1 MRNQLTNPKGNIIL
15 LALFVLFASS
25 LIGLLISM
33 MMRGFL
39 RYSEDIASYQKAS
52 YLAKAGAEVWF
63 LLTNTTKAN
72 FDYTLEKGDKENILN
87 NFTCK
92 REKEEN
98 WICPDFNLNLQ
109 ITWLWT
115 SLNNCSN
122 DKLITSNDKLITSND
137 KLITLSWG
145 HSIIIPAFYATEV
158 GLWWNQMG
166 QVKISTIAIKWGN
179 NTLKKTIATYDQNNT
194 LTLKEWEEWEKWN
207 RGKWNWEKSNTNSY
221 FILSNTW
228 QAAVQICP
236 SWENIPQEN
245 IKILST
251 ATFRDK
257 TIWKEYLSTQ
267 KLPDFLKSDNYLATK

>member
-1 MRNQLTNPKGNIIL
+1 MRNQLTNPRGNIIL

-72 FDYTLEKGDKENILN
+72 FDYTLGEGDKENILN

-109 ITWLWT
+109 IIWLWNA
-115 SLNNCSN
+115 LNNCSN
-122 DKLITSNDKLITSND
+122 NNR
-137 KLITLSWG
+137 ITLNWG
-145 HSIIIPAFYATEV
+145 QSIIIPAFYATEV
-158 GLWWNQMG
+158 GLWWNRTLK
-166 QVKISTIAIKWGN
+166 QVALPTIELSG

-194 LTLKEWEEWEKWN
+194 LTLEEWKNNETAD
-207 RGKWNWEKSNTNSY
+207 TNSY

-228 QAAVQICP
+228 QTTIQICP
-236 SWENIPQEN
+236 SWKNIPQEN

-251 ATFRDK
+251 ATFRNK

-267 KLPDFLKSDNYLATK
+267 KLPDFLKSDNYLKTKQNN

>member
-1 MRNQLTNPKGNIIL
+1 MRNQLTNPRGNIIL

-72 FDYTLEKGDKENILN
+72 FNYTLEENDKKSILN

-92 REKEEN
+92 RGKEEN

-109 ITWLWT
+109 ITWLWN
-115 SLNNCSN
+115 SLNNCSKDN
-122 DKLITSNDKLITSND
+122 R
-137 KLITLSWG
+137 ITLNWG
-145 HSIIIPAFYATEV
+145 QSIIIPAFYAS
-158 GLWWNQMG
+158 GIKLWWNWTLEE
-166 QVKISTIAIKWGN
+166 VPLPTIDWGG
-179 NTLKKTIATYDQNNT
+179 NTLKKTIATYDKNNT

-207 RGKWNWEKSNTNSY
+207 GENSNTNTNSY
-221 FILSNTW
+221 FILSNTSETT
-228 QAAVQICP
+228 VQICP
-236 SWENIPQEN
+236 FWENIPQEN

-267 KLPDFLKSDNYLATK
+267 KLPDFLKSDNYLATKNN

>member
-1 MRNQLTNPKGNIIL
+1 MRNPLTNPRGNIIL

-63 LLTNTTKAN
+63 LLTNTTKAS

-109 ITWLWT
+109 IIWLWT
-115 SLNNCSN
+115 SLNNCSGDN
-122 DKLITSNDKLITSND
+122 
-137 KLITLSWG
+137 LITLSWG
-145 HSIIIPAFYATEV
+145 QSIIIPAFYANKV
-158 GLWWNQMG
+158 WLWWNQMG
-166 QVKISTIAIKWGN
+166 QVKISTIAIEWDSN
-179 NTLKKTIATYDQNNT
+179 SLKKTIATYDQNNT
-194 LTLKEWEEWEKWN
+194 LTLEEWKN
-207 RGKWNWEKSNTNSY
+207 GITSNTNSY
-221 FILSNTW
+221 FILSNTSETT
-228 QAAVQICP
+228 VQICP
-236 SWENIPQEN
+236 FWENIPQEN

-267 KLPDFLKSDNYLATK
+267 KLPDFLKSDNYLATKQNN

>member
-92 REKEEN
+92 RGKEEN
-98 WICPDFNLNLQ
+98 WICPDFNLNLE
-109 ITWLWT
+109 ITWLWN
-115 SLNNCSN
+115 SLNNCSKDN
-122 DKLITSNDKLITSND
+122 R
-137 KLITLSWG
+137 ITLNWG
-145 HSIIIPAFYATEV
+145 QSIIIPAFYAN
-158 GLWWNQMG
+158 GIKLWWNWSLEQ
-166 QVKISTIAIKWGN
+166 IPIPTIELSG
-179 NTLKKTIATYDQNNT
+179 NTLKKTIAIYDQNNT
-194 LTLKEWEEWEKWN
+194 LTLKEWEGEKT
-207 RGKWNWEKSNTNSY
+207 SNTNSY

-228 QAAVQICP
+228 QATIQICP
-236 SWENIPQEN
+236 SWKNIPQEN

>member
-1 MRNQLTNPKGNIIL
+1 MRNQLTNPRGNIIL

-72 FDYTLEKGDKENILN
+72 FNYTLGKEDKESILN

-92 REKEEN
+92 REKEKN
-98 WICPDFNLNLQ
+98 WICPDFNLNLE
-109 ITWLWT
+109 ITWLWN

-122 DKLITSNDKLITSND
+122 DNPITPNDNP
-137 KLITLSWG
+137 ITLSWG
-145 HSIIIPAFYATEV
+145 QSIIIPAFYANKV
-158 GLWWNQMG
+158 WLWWNQMG

-179 NTLKKTIATYDQNNT
+179 NTLKKTIATYDQNHT
-194 LTLKEWEEWEKWN
+194 LTLKEWEGEKT
-207 RGKWNWEKSNTNSY
+207 SNTNSY

-267 KLPDFLKSDNYLATK
+267 KLPDFLKSDNYLKTEQNN

>member
-1 MRNQLTNPKGNIIL
+1 MRNQLTNPRGNIIL

-72 FDYTLEKGDKENILN
+72 FDYTLEKEDKKSILD

-98 WICPDFNLNLQ
+98 WICPDFNLNLK
-109 ITWLWT
+109 IIWLWN

-122 DKLITSNDKLITSND
+122 DKLIT
-137 KLITLSWG
+137 LSWG
-145 HSIIIPAFYATEV
+145 QSIIIPAFYATEV
-158 GLWWNQMG
+158 GLLWNQMG
-166 QVKISTIAIKWGN
+166 QVIISTIKWGG

-194 LTLKEWEEWEKWN
+194 LTLKEWEGEKT
-207 RGKWNWEKSNTNSY
+207 SNTNSY

>member
-1 MRNQLTNPKGNIIL
+1 MRNQLTNPRGNIIL

-72 FDYTLEKGDKENILN
+72 FDYTLGKEGKEDKENILK

-92 REKEEN
+92 RGKEEN
-98 WICPDFNLNLQ
+98 WICPDFNLNLE
-109 ITWLWT
+109 ITWLWN
-115 SLNNCSN
+115 SLNNCSKDN
-122 DKLITSNDKLITSND
+122 R
-137 KLITLSWG
+137 ITLSWG
-145 HSIIIPAFYATEV
+145 QSIIIPAFYAN
-158 GLWWNQMG
+158 GIKLWWNWSLE
-166 QVKISTIAIKWGN
+166 QVALPTIELSG
-179 NTLKKTIATYDQNNT
+179 NTLKKTIATYDQNST
-194 LTLKEWEEWEKWN
+194 LTLEEWKENEKL
-207 RGKWNWEKSNTNSY
+207 NTNSY

-228 QAAVQICP
+228 QATIQICP
-236 SWENIPQEN
+236 SWKNIPQEN

-251 ATFRDK
+251 ATFRNK

-267 KLPDFLKSDNYLATK
+267 KLPDFLKSDNYLKTKQNN

>member
-1 MRNQLTNPKGNIIL
+1 MRNQLTNPRGNIIL

-72 FDYTLEKGDKENILN
+72 FDYTLGEGDKENILN

-109 ITWLWT
+109 ITWLWN
-115 SLNNCSN
+115 SLNNCSDN
-122 DKLITSNDKLITSND
+122 KLITSND
-137 KLITLSWG
+137 KLITLNWG
-145 HSIIIPAFYATEV
+145 QSIIIPAFYANEV
-158 GLWWNQMG
+158 WLWWNQMG
-166 QVKISTIAIKWGN
+166 QVIISTIAIKWDN
-179 NTLKKTIATYDQNNT
+179 NTLKKTIATYDQNST
-194 LTLKEWEEWEKWN
+194 LTLKEWKDEKT
-207 RGKWNWEKSNTNSY
+207 SNTNSY
-221 FILSNTW
+221 FILSNTSETT
-228 QAAVQICP
+228 VQICP
-236 SWENIPQEN
+236 FWENIPQEN

>member
-1 MRNQLTNPKGNIIL
+1 MRNQLTNPRGNIIL

-92 REKEEN
+92 RGKEET
-98 WICPDFNLNLQ
+98 WICPDFNLNLK
-109 ITWLWT
+109 ITWLWN
-115 SLNNCSN
+115 SLNNCSKDN
-122 DKLITSNDKLITSND
+122 P
-137 KLITLSWG
+137 ITLNWG
-145 HSIIIPAFYATEV
+145 QSIIIPAFYATGV
-158 GLWWNQMG
+158 GLWWNQIG
-166 QVKISTIAIKWGN
+166 KVPIPTIERDN
-179 NTLKKTIATYDQNNT
+179 NSLKKTIATYDQNNT
-194 LTLKEWEEWEKWN
+194 PTLKEWEEW
-207 RGKWNWEKSNTNSY
+207 GKWNGENSNTNSY
-221 FILSNTW
+221 FILSNTSG
-228 QAAVQICP
+228 AAVQICP
-236 SWENIPQEN
+236 SWPNIPQEN

-267 KLPDFLKSDNYLATK
+267 KLPDFLKSDNYLATKQNN

>member
-1 MRNQLTNPKGNIIL
+1 MRNQLTNPRGNIIL

-39 RYSEDIASYQKAS
+39 KYSEDIASYQKAS

-63 LLTNTTKAN
+63 LLTNTIKAN
-72 FDYTLEKGDKENILN
+72 FNYTLEKGDKESILN

-92 REKEEN
+92 RGKEEN
-98 WICPDFNLNLQ
+98 WICPDFNLNLE
-109 ITWLWT
+109 ITWLWD

-122 DKLITSNDKLITSND
+122 NNP
-137 KLITLSWG
+137 ITLNWG
-145 HSIIIPAFYATEV
+145 QSIIIPAFYATEV
-158 GLWWNQMG
+158 GLWWN
-166 QVKISTIAIKWGN
+166 W
-179 NTLKKTIATYDQNNT
+179 TLKQVALPTIDWGGNSLRKTIATYDKNNT
-194 LTLKEWEEWEKWN
+194 PTLKEWEEWEKWN
-207 RGKWNWEKSNTNSY
+207 GENSNTNTNSY
-221 FILSNTW
+221 FILSNTLSNTW
-228 QAAVQICP
+228 QTTIQICP
-236 SWENIPQEN
+236 SWKNIPQEN

>member
-1 MRNQLTNPKGNIIL
+1 MRNQLTNPRGNIIL

-72 FDYTLEKGDKENILN
+72 FNYTLGEGDKKNILN

-92 REKEEN
+92 REKEKN

-115 SLNNCSN
+115 SLNNCSGDN
-122 DKLITSNDKLITSND
+122 
-137 KLITLSWG
+137 LITLSWG
-145 HSIIIPAFYATEV
+145 QSIIIPAFYATEV
-158 GLWWNQMG
+158 ELWWNQMG
-166 QVKISTIAIKWGN
+166 QVKISTIAIEWDSN
-179 NTLKKTIATYDQNNT
+179 SLKKTIATYDQNNT
-194 LTLKEWEEWEKWN
+194 LTLKEWEGEKT
-207 RGKWNWEKSNTNSY
+207 SNTNSY

-228 QAAVQICP
+228 QATIQICP
-236 SWENIPQEN
+236 SWKNIPQEN

-251 ATFRDK
+251 ATFRNK

-267 KLPDFLKSDNYLATK
+267 KLPDFLKSDNYLKTKQNN

>member
-72 FDYTLEKGDKENILN
+72 FNYTLGEGDKKNILN

-92 REKEEN
+92 REKEKN

-109 ITWLWT
+109 IIWLWNA
-115 SLNNCSN
+115 LNNCSN
-122 DKLITSNDKLITSND
+122 NNR
-137 KLITLSWG
+137 ITLNWG
-145 HSIIIPAFYATEV
+145 QSIIIPAFYAN
-158 GLWWNQMG
+158 GIKLWWNWSLEQ
-166 QVKISTIAIKWGN
+166 IPIPTIELSG

-194 LTLKEWEEWEKWN
+194 LTLEEWKENEKL
-207 RGKWNWEKSNTNSY
+207 NTNSY

-228 QAAVQICP
+228 QATIQICP

-267 KLPDFLKSDNYLATK
+267 KLPDFLKSDNYLATKNN

>member
-1 MRNQLTNPKGNIIL
+1 MRNQLTNPRGNIIL

-72 FDYTLEKGDKENILN
+72 FDYTLGKEDKENKENILK

-92 REKEEN
+92 RGKEEN
-98 WICPDFNLNLQ
+98 WICPDFNLNLE
-109 ITWLWT
+109 ITWLWN

-122 DKLITSNDKLITSND
+122 DNP
-137 KLITLSWG
+137 ITLNWG
-145 HSIIIPAFYATEV
+145 QSIIIPAFYAN
-158 GLWWNQMG
+158 GIKLWWNWSLEQ
-166 QVKISTIAIKWGN
+166 IPIPTIKWDSN
-179 NTLKKTIATYDQNNT
+179 NLKKTIATYDQNNT
-194 LTLKEWEEWEKWN
+194 LTLKEWEGEKT
-207 RGKWNWEKSNTNSY
+207 SNTNSY

>member
-72 FDYTLEKGDKENILN
+72 FDYTLGEGDKENILN

-109 ITWLWT
+109 IIWLWNA
-115 SLNNCSN
+115 LNNCS
-122 DKLITSNDKLITSND
+122 DD

-145 HSIIIPAFYATEV
+145 QSIIIPAFYATEV

-166 QVKISTIAIKWGN
+166 QVIISTIKWDSN
-179 NTLKKTIATYDQNNT
+179 SLKKTIATYDQNNT
-194 LTLKEWEEWEKWN
+194 LTLEEWKN
-207 RGKWNWEKSNTNSY
+207 GITSNTNSY
-221 FILSNTW
+221 FILSNTSETT
-228 QAAVQICP
+228 VQICP

>member
-1 MRNQLTNPKGNIIL
+1 MRNQLTNPRGNIIL

-72 FDYTLEKGDKENILN
+72 FDYTLGEGDKENILN

-92 REKEEN
+92 RKKEEN
-98 WICPDFNLNLQ
+98 WICTDFNLNLE
-109 ITWLWT
+109 ITWLWN
-115 SLNNCSN
+115 SLNNCSKDN
-122 DKLITSNDKLITSND
+122 R
-137 KLITLSWG
+137 ITLSWG
-145 HSIIIPAFYATEV
+145 QSIIIPAFYATEV
-158 GLWWNQMG
+158 GLWWNWTLK
-166 QVKISTIAIKWGN
+166 QVALPTIERDNKWDN
-179 NTLKKTIATYDQNNT
+179 DTLKKTIATYDQNNT
-194 LTLKEWEEWEKWN
+194 LTLEEWKENEKL
-207 RGKWNWEKSNTNSY
+207 NTNSY

-228 QAAVQICP
+228 QATIQICP
-236 SWENIPQEN
+236 SWPNIPQEN

-267 KLPDFLKSDNYLATK
+267 KLPDFLKSDNYLATKNN

>member
-72 FDYTLEKGDKENILN
+72 FDYTLGKEDKAKILN

-98 WICPDFNLNLQ
+98 WICPDFNLNLE
-109 ITWLWT
+109 ITWLWDT
-115 SLNNCSN
+115 LNNCSN
-122 DKLITSNDKLITSND
+122 DNPITSND

-145 HSIIIPAFYATEV
+145 QSIIIPAFYATEV

-166 QVKISTIAIKWGN
+166 QVKISTIAIEWDSN
-179 NTLKKTIATYDQNNT
+179 SLKKTIATYDQNNT

-207 RGKWNWEKSNTNSY
+207 REKWNGEKSNTNSY

-228 QAAVQICP
+228 QTTIQICP
-236 SWENIPQEN
+236 SWKNIPQEN

-267 KLPDFLKSDNYLATK
+267 KLPDFLKSDNYLATKQNN

>member
-1 MRNQLTNPKGNIIL
+1 MRNQLTNPRGNIIL

-33 MMRGFL
+33 IMRGFL

-63 LLTNTTKAN
+63 LLINTTKAN
-72 FDYTLEKGDKENILN
+72 FDYTLEKEDKKSILD

-98 WICPDFNLNLQ
+98 WICTDFSLNLK
-109 ITWLWT
+109 IIWLWN

-122 DKLITSNDKLITSND
+122 DKLITSNDKLIT
-137 KLITLSWG
+137 LSWG
-145 HSIIIPAFYATEV
+145 QSIIIPAFYANKV
-158 GLWWNQMG
+158 WLWWNQMG
-166 QVKISTIAIKWGN
+166 QVKISTIAIEWDSN
-179 NTLKKTIATYDQNNT
+179 SLKKTIATYDQNNT
-194 LTLKEWEEWEKWN
+194 LTLKEWEGEKT
-207 RGKWNWEKSNTNSY
+207 SNTNSY

-228 QAAVQICP
+228 QTTIQICP
-236 SWENIPQEN
+236 SWEKIPQEN

-267 KLPDFLKSDNYLATK
+267 KLPDFLKSDNYLKTKQNN

>member
-1 MRNQLTNPKGNIIL
+1 MRNQLTNPRGNIIL

-72 FDYTLEKGDKENILN
+72 FDYTLGKEGKEDKENILK

-92 REKEEN
+92 RGKEEN
-98 WICPDFNLNLQ
+98 WICPDFNLNLK
-109 ITWLWT
+109 IIWLWN
-115 SLNNCSN
+115 SLNNCSKDN
-122 DKLITSNDKLITSND
+122 R
-137 KLITLSWG
+137 ITLSWG
-145 HSIIIPAFYATEV
+145 QSIIIPAFYATEV
-158 GLWWNQMG
+158 GLSWNWSLEQ
-166 QVKISTIAIKWGN
+166 IPIPTIELSG

-194 LTLKEWEEWEKWN
+194 LTLKEWEGEKT
-207 RGKWNWEKSNTNSY
+207 SNTNSY

-228 QAAVQICP
+228 QATIQICP
-236 SWENIPQEN
+236 SWKNIPQEN

-267 KLPDFLKSDNYLATK
+267 KLPDFLKSDNYLATKNN

>member
-1 MRNQLTNPKGNIIL
+1 MRNQLTNPRGNIIL

-72 FDYTLEKGDKENILN
+72 FDYTLREEDKKNILN

-109 ITWLWT
+109 ITWLWD
-115 SLNNCSN
+115 SLNNCSKDN
-122 DKLITSNDKLITSND
+122 R
-137 KLITLSWG
+137 ITLNWG
-145 HSIIIPAFYATEV
+145 QSIIIPAFYAN
-158 GLWWNQMG
+158 GIKLWWNWSLEQ
-166 QVKISTIAIKWGN
+166 IPIPTIELSG

-194 LTLKEWEEWEKWN
+194 LTLEEWKENK
-207 RGKWNWEKSNTNSY
+207 KLNTNSY

-228 QAAVQICP
+228 QATIQICP
-236 SWENIPQEN
+236 SWPNIPQEN

-267 KLPDFLKSDNYLATK
+267 KLPDFLKSDNYLATQ

>member
-1 MRNQLTNPKGNIIL
+1 MRNQLTNPRGNIIL

-72 FDYTLEKGDKENILN
+72 FDYTLEEDKKNILN

-109 ITWLWT
+109 ITWLWN
-115 SLNNCSN
+115 SLNNCSDN
-122 DKLITSNDKLITSND
+122 KLITSND
-137 KLITLSWG
+137 KLITLNWG
-145 HSIIIPAFYATEV
+145 QSIIIPAFYANEV
-158 GLWWNQMG
+158 WLWWNQMG
-166 QVKISTIAIKWGN
+166 QVIISTIAIKWDN
-179 NTLKKTIATYDQNNT
+179 NTLKKTIATYDQNST
-194 LTLKEWEEWEKWN
+194 LTLKEWKDEKT
-207 RGKWNWEKSNTNSY
+207 SNTNSY
-221 FILSNTW
+221 FILSNTSETT
-228 QAAVQICP
+228 VQICP
-236 SWENIPQEN
+236 FWENIPQEN

>member
-1 MRNQLTNPKGNIIL
+1 MRNQLTNPRGNIIL

-72 FDYTLEKGDKENILN
+72 FDYTLGKEDKEDKESILN

-92 REKEEN
+92 RGKEEN
-98 WICPDFNLNLQ
+98 WICPDFNLNLE
-109 ITWLWT
+109 ITWLWN

-122 DKLITSNDKLITSND
+122 DKLITLN
-137 KLITLSWG
+137 WG
-145 HSIIIPAFYATEV
+145 QSIIIPAFYANKV

-166 QVKISTIAIKWGN
+166 QVRISTIEWEN
-179 NTLKKTIATYDQNNT
+179 NNLKKTIATYDQNNT
-194 LTLKEWEEWEKWN
+194 LTLEEWKN
-207 RGKWNWEKSNTNSY
+207 DITSNTNSY
-221 FILSNTW
+221 FILSNTSETT
-228 QAAVQICP
+228 VQICP
-236 SWENIPQEN
+236 FWENIPQEN

-267 KLPDFLKSDNYLATK
+267 KLPDFLKSDNYLATKQNN

>member
-1 MRNQLTNPKGNIIL
+1 MRNQLTNPRGNIIL

-72 FDYTLEKGDKENILN
+72 FDYTLEENDKKSILQ

-98 WICPDFNLNLQ
+98 WICPDFNLNLE
-109 ITWLWT
+109 IIWLWN

-122 DKLITSNDKLITSND
+122 DKLIT
-137 KLITLSWG
+137 LSWG
-145 HSIIIPAFYATEV
+145 QSIIIPAFYANKVE
-158 GLWWNQMG
+158 LWWNWSLE
-166 QVKISTIAIKWGN
+166 QVPIPTIERDN
-179 NTLKKTIATYDQNNT
+179 NSLKKTIATYDQNNT
-194 LTLKEWEEWEKWN
+194 LTLKEWEEW
-207 RGKWNWEKSNTNSY
+207 GKWKGENSNTNSY
-221 FILSNTW
+221 FILSNTSET
-228 QAAVQICP
+228 AVQICP
-236 SWENIPQEN
+236 SWQNIPQEN

>member
-39 RYSEDIASYQKAS
+39 KYSEDIASYQKAS

-72 FDYTLEKGDKENILN
+72 FDYTLGKEGKEDKENILK

-92 REKEEN
+92 RGKEEN
-98 WICPDFNLNLQ
+98 WICPDFNLNLE
-109 ITWLWT
+109 ITWLWN
-115 SLNNCSN
+115 SLNNCSKDN
-122 DKLITSNDKLITSND
+122 R
-137 KLITLSWG
+137 ITLSWG
-145 HSIIIPAFYATEV
+145 QSIIIPAFYAN
-158 GLWWNQMG
+158 GIKLWWNWSLE
-166 QVKISTIAIKWGN
+166 QVALPTIELSG
-179 NTLKKTIATYDQNNT
+179 NTLKKTIATYDQNST
-194 LTLKEWEEWEKWN
+194 LTLEEWKENEKL
-207 RGKWNWEKSNTNSY
+207 NTNSY

-228 QAAVQICP
+228 QATIQICP
-236 SWENIPQEN
+236 SWKNIPQEN

-251 ATFRDK
+251 ATFRNK

-267 KLPDFLKSDNYLATK
+267 KLPDFLKSDNYLATKNN

>member
-1 MRNQLTNPKGNIIL
+1 MRNQLTNPRGNIIL

-63 LLTNTTKAN
+63 LLINTTKAN

-98 WICPDFNLNLQ
+98 WICPDFNLNLK
-109 ITWLWT
+109 ITWLWNT
-115 SLNNCSN
+115 LNNCSGDN
-122 DKLITSNDKLITSND
+122 
-137 KLITLSWG
+137 LITLSWG
-145 HSIIIPAFYATEV
+145 QSIIIPAFYATEV

-166 QVKISTIAIKWGN
+166 QVKISTIAIEWDSN
-179 NTLKKTIATYDQNNT
+179 SLKKTIATYDQNNT

-207 RGKWNWEKSNTNSY
+207 REKWNREKWNGKNSNTNSY

-267 KLPDFLKSDNYLATK
+267 KLPDFLKSDNYLATKNN

>member
-1 MRNQLTNPKGNIIL
+1 MRNQLTNPRGNIIL

-72 FDYTLEKGDKENILN
+72 FDYTLEKEDKENILN

-115 SLNNCSN
+115 SLNNCS
-122 DKLITSNDKLITSND
+122 DGKP
-137 KLITLSWG
+137 ITLSWG
-145 HSIIIPAFYATEV
+145 QSIIIPAFYATEV
-158 GLWWNQMG
+158 GLWWNWTLK
-166 QVKISTIAIKWGN
+166 QVALPTIKRDN
-179 NTLKKTIATYDQNNT
+179 NNLKKTIAIYDQNNT
-194 LTLKEWEEWEKWN
+194 LTLEEWKENEKL
-207 RGKWNWEKSNTNSY
+207 NTNSY

-251 ATFRDK
+251 ATFRGK

-267 KLPDFLKSDNYLATK
+267 KLPDFLKSDNYLATKQNN

>member
-1 MRNQLTNPKGNIIL
+1 MRNQLTNPRGNIIL

-72 FDYTLEKGDKENILN
+72 FDYTLGKEGKEDKENILK

-98 WICPDFNLNLQ
+98 WICPDFNLNLE
-109 ITWLWT
+109 ITWLWN
-115 SLNNCSN
+115 SLNNCS
-122 DKLITSNDKLITSND
+122 DD

-145 HSIIIPAFYATEV
+145 QSIIIPAFYATEV
-158 GLWWNQMG
+158 GLLWNQIG
-166 QVKISTIAIKWGN
+166 KVPIPTIKWDN
-179 NTLKKTIATYDQNNT
+179 NNLKKTIATYDQNNT
-194 LTLKEWEEWEKWN
+194 LTLKEWKENEKL
-207 RGKWNWEKSNTNSY
+207 NTNSY
-221 FILSNTW
+221 FILSNTSG
-228 QAAVQICP
+228 AAVQICP
-236 SWENIPQEN
+236 SWPNIPQEN

-267 KLPDFLKSDNYLATK
+267 KLPDFLKSDNYLKTKQNN

>member
-72 FDYTLEKGDKENILN
+72 FNYTLGEGDKKNILN

-92 REKEEN
+92 REKEKN

-109 ITWLWT
+109 IIWLWNA
-115 SLNNCSN
+115 LNNCSN
-122 DKLITSNDKLITSND
+122 NNR
-137 KLITLSWG
+137 ITLNWG
-145 HSIIIPAFYATEV
+145 QSIIIPAFYAN
-158 GLWWNQMG
+158 GIKLWWNWSLEQ
-166 QVKISTIAIKWGN
+166 IPIPTIELSG

-194 LTLKEWEEWEKWN
+194 LTLEEWKENEKL
-207 RGKWNWEKSNTNSY
+207 NTNSY

-228 QAAVQICP
+228 QATIQICP

>member
-1 MRNQLTNPKGNIIL
+1 MRNQLTNPRGNIIL

-52 YLAKAGAEVWF
+52 YLEKAGAEVWF

-72 FDYTLEKGDKENILN
+72 FDYTLREEDKKNILN

-92 REKEEN
+92 RGKEEN

-109 ITWLWT
+109 ITWLWD
-115 SLNNCSN
+115 SLNNCS
-122 DKLITSNDKLITSND
+122 KSKD

-145 HSIIIPAFYATEV
+145 QSIIIPAFYANKV
-158 GLWWNQMG
+158 WLWWNQMG
-166 QVKISTIAIKWGN
+166 QVKISTIAIEWDSN
-179 NTLKKTIATYDQNNT
+179 SLKKTIATYDQNNT
-194 LTLKEWEEWEKWN
+194 PTLEEWKN
-207 RGKWNWEKSNTNSY
+207 GITSNTNSY

>member
-1 MRNQLTNPKGNIIL
+1 MRNQLTNPRGNIIL

-72 FDYTLEKGDKENILN
+72 FDYTLGKEDKENILK

-92 REKEEN
+92 RGKEEN
-98 WICPDFNLNLQ
+98 WICPDFNLNLE
-109 ITWLWT
+109 ITWLWN

-122 DKLITSNDKLITSND
+122 E
-137 KLITLSWG
+137 KLITLNWG
-145 HSIIIPAFYATEV
+145 QSIIIPAFYANKV

-166 QVKISTIAIKWGN
+166 QVKISTIEWDN
-179 NTLKKTIATYDQNNT
+179 NNLKKTIATYDQNNT
-194 LTLKEWEEWEKWN
+194 LTLEEWKN
-207 RGKWNWEKSNTNSY
+207 DITSNTNSY
-221 FILSNTW
+221 FILSNTSETT
-228 QAAVQICP
+228 VQICP
-236 SWENIPQEN
+236 FWENIPQEN

-267 KLPDFLKSDNYLATK
+267 KLPDFLKSDNYLATKNN

>member
-1 MRNQLTNPKGNIIL
+1 MRNQLTNPRGNIIL

-92 REKEEN
+92 REKEKN
-98 WICPDFNLNLQ
+98 WICPDFNLNLK
-109 ITWLWT
+109 ITWLWNT
-115 SLNNCSN
+115 LNNCSN
-122 DKLITSNDKLITSND
+122 KNP
-137 KLITLSWG
+137 ITLSWG
-145 HSIIIPAFYATEV
+145 QSIIIPAFYATEV

-166 QVKISTIAIKWGN
+166 QVKISTIAIEWDSN
-179 NTLKKTIATYDQNNT
+179 SLKKTIATYDQNNT

-207 RGKWNWEKSNTNSY
+207 REKWNGKNSNTNSY

-267 KLPDFLKSDNYLATK
+267 KLPDFLKSDNYLATKNN

>member
-1 MRNQLTNPKGNIIL
+1 MRNQLTNPRGNIIL

-63 LLTNTTKAN
+63 LPTKAN
-72 FDYTLEKGDKENILN
+72 FDYTLGKEDKEDKESILN

-92 REKEEN
+92 RGKEEN

-109 ITWLWT
+109 ITWLWNA
-115 SLNNCSN
+115 LNNCSN
-122 DKLITSNDKLITSND
+122 E
-137 KLITLSWG
+137 KLITLNWG
-145 HSIIIPAFYATEV
+145 QSIIIPAFYANKV
-158 GLWWNQMG
+158 WLWWNQMG
-166 QVKISTIAIKWGN
+166 QVKISTIAIEWDSN
-179 NTLKKTIATYDQNNT
+179 SLKKTIATYDQNNT
-194 LTLKEWEEWEKWN
+194 LTLEEWKN
-207 RGKWNWEKSNTNSY
+207 GITSNTNSY

>member
-72 FDYTLEKGDKENILN
+72 FDYTLGKEDKENILN

-92 REKEEN
+92 RGKEEN
-98 WICPDFNLNLQ
+98 WICPDFNLNLE
-109 ITWLWT
+109 ITWLWN

-122 DKLITSNDKLITSND
+122 DN
-137 KLITLSWG
+137 LITLNWG
-145 HSIIIPAFYATEV
+145 QSIIIPAFYAN
-158 GLWWNQMG
+158 GIKLWWNWSLEQ
-166 QVKISTIAIKWGN
+166 IPIPTIKWDSN
-179 NTLKKTIATYDQNNT
+179 NLKKTIATYDQNNT

-207 RGKWNWEKSNTNSY
+207 GENSNTNTNSY

-236 SWENIPQEN
+236 CWENIPQEN

-267 KLPDFLKSDNYLATK
+267 KLPDFLKSDNYLATKNN

>member
-72 FDYTLEKGDKENILN
+72 FDYTLEKEDKENILN

-109 ITWLWT
+109 IIWLWD
-115 SLNNCSN
+115 SLNNCS
-122 DKLITSNDKLITSND
+122 KSKD

-145 HSIIIPAFYATEV
+145 QSIIIPAFYATGV
-158 GLWWNQMG
+158 GLWWNWTLK
-166 QVKISTIAIKWGN
+166 QVALPTIERDNKWDN
-179 NTLKKTIATYDQNNT
+179 DTLKKTIATYDQNNT

-207 RGKWNWEKSNTNSY
+207 GENSNTNTNSY
-221 FILSNTW
+221 FILSNTSG
-228 QAAVQICP
+228 AAVQICP
-236 SWENIPQEN
+236 SWPNIPQEN

-267 KLPDFLKSDNYLATK
+267 KLPDFLKSDNYLKTKQNN

>member
-1 MRNQLTNPKGNIIL
+1 MRNQLTNPRGNIIL

-72 FDYTLEKGDKENILN
+72 FDYTLGKEGKEDKENILK

-92 REKEEN
+92 RGKEEN
-98 WICPDFNLNLQ
+98 WICPDFNLNLE
-109 ITWLWT
+109 IIWLWN

-122 DKLITSNDKLITSND
+122 DK
-137 KLITLSWG
+137 ITLSWG
-145 HSIIIPAFYATEV
+145 QSIIIPAFYANKV
-158 GLWWNQMG
+158 WLWWNQMG
-166 QVKISTIAIKWGN
+166 QVKISTIAIEWDSN
-179 NTLKKTIATYDQNNT
+179 SLKKTIATYDQNNT
-194 LTLKEWEEWEKWN
+194 LTLKEWEGEKT
-207 RGKWNWEKSNTNSY
+207 SNTNSY

-267 KLPDFLKSDNYLATK
+267 KLPDFLKSDNYLKTKQNN

>member
-1 MRNQLTNPKGNIIL
+1 MRNQLTNPRGNIIL

-72 FDYTLEKGDKENILN
+72 FDYTLGKEDKENILK

-92 REKEEN
+92 RGKEEN

-109 ITWLWT
+109 ITWLWN
-115 SLNNCSN
+115 SLNNCSDN
-122 DKLITSNDKLITSND
+122 KP
-137 KLITLSWG
+137 ITLGWG
-145 HSIIIPAFYATEV
+145 QSIIIPAFYAN
-158 GLWWNQMG
+158 GIKLWWNWTLE
-166 QVKISTIAIKWGN
+166 QVPLPTIKRDN
-179 NTLKKTIATYDQNNT
+179 NNLKKTIATYDQNNT
-194 LTLKEWEEWEKWN
+194 LTLKEWN
-207 RGKWNWEKSNTNSY
+207 GKNSNTNSY

-267 KLPDFLKSDNYLATK
+267 KLPDFLKSDNYLKTEQNN

>member
-1 MRNQLTNPKGNIIL
+1 MRNQLTNPRGNIIL

-72 FDYTLEKGDKENILN
+72 FNYTLGEGDKKNILN

-92 REKEEN
+92 REKEKN
-98 WICPDFNLNLQ
+98 WICPDFNLNLE
-109 ITWLWT
+109 ITWLWDT
-115 SLNNCSN
+115 LNNCSN
-122 DKLITSNDKLITSND
+122 DKLITSNDKLIT
-137 KLITLSWG
+137 LSWG
-145 HSIIIPAFYATEV
+145 QSIIIPAFYANRV
-158 GLWWNQMG
+158 WLWWNQMG
-166 QVKISTIAIKWGN
+166 QVKISTIAIKWDSN
-179 NTLKKTIATYDQNNT
+179 SLKKTIATYDQNNT
-194 LTLKEWEEWEKWN
+194 LTLEEWKN
-207 RGKWNWEKSNTNSY
+207 GITSNTNSY
-221 FILSNTW
+221 FILSNTSETT
-228 QAAVQICP
+228 VQICP
-236 SWENIPQEN
+236 FWENIPQEN

>member
-1 MRNQLTNPKGNIIL
+1 MRNQLTNPRGNIIL

-92 REKEEN
+92 REKEKN

-109 ITWLWT
+109 ITCLWN
-115 SLNNCSN
+115 SLNNCSDN
-122 DKLITSNDKLITSND
+122 KLITSND

-145 HSIIIPAFYATEV
+145 QSIIIPAFYAD
-158 GLWWNQMG
+158 GIKLWWNWTLK
-166 QVKISTIAIKWGN
+166 QVALPTINWGG

-194 LTLKEWEEWEKWN
+194 LTLKEWEN
-207 RGKWNWEKSNTNSY
+207 DITYNTNSY

-228 QAAVQICP
+228 QATVQICP

>member
-1 MRNQLTNPKGNIIL
+1 MRNQLTNPRGNIIL

-63 LLTNTTKAN
+63 LLINTTKAN

-115 SLNNCSN
+115 SLNNCSGDN
-122 DKLITSNDKLITSND
+122 
-137 KLITLSWG
+137 LITLSWG
-145 HSIIIPAFYATEV
+145 QSIIIPAFYAN
-158 GLWWNQMG
+158 GIKLWWNWTLE
-166 QVKISTIAIKWGN
+166 QVPLPTIERDNKWDN
-179 NTLKKTIATYDQNNT
+179 NNLKKTIATYDQNNT

-207 RGKWNWEKSNTNSY
+207 GENSNTNTNSY
-221 FILSNTW
+221 FILSNTSTGT
-228 QAAVQICP
+228 VQICP
-236 SWENIPQEN
+236 SWEHIPQEN

-267 KLPDFLKSDNYLATK
+267 KLPDFLKSDNYLATKQNN

>member
-1 MRNQLTNPKGNIIL
+1 MRNQLTNPRGNIIL

-52 YLAKAGAEVWF
+52 YLAKAGAEIWF

-72 FDYTLEKGDKENILN
+72 FDYTLGEEDKKNILN

-109 ITWLWT
+109 ITWLWN

-122 DKLITSNDKLITSND
+122 DKP
-137 KLITLSWG
+137 ITLNWG
-145 HSIIIPAFYATEV
+145 QSIIIPAFYATEV

-166 QVKISTIAIKWGN
+166 QVKISTIAIEWDSN
-179 NTLKKTIATYDQNNT
+179 SLKKTIATYDQNNT

-207 RGKWNWEKSNTNSY
+207 REKWNGKNSNTNSY

-267 KLPDFLKSDNYLATK
+267 KLPDFLKSDNYLATKNN